1 MKTATSSLIGNSC
14 GMPPVG
20 STRCSAVIFQ
30 EIDTTP
36 NEMPAITFS
45 ATACRRGSIARFCR
59 SKRMFFVAAGFAGR
73 PAEEEK
79 EGSGEDGREKGE
91 YGVAG

>member
-1 MKTATSSLIGNSC
+1 
-14 GMPPVG
+14 
-20 STRCSAVIFQ
+20 
-30 EIDTTP
+30 
-36 NEMPAITFS
+36 
-45 ATACRRGSIARFCR
+45 
-59 SKRMFFVAAGFAGR
+59 MFFVAAGFAGR